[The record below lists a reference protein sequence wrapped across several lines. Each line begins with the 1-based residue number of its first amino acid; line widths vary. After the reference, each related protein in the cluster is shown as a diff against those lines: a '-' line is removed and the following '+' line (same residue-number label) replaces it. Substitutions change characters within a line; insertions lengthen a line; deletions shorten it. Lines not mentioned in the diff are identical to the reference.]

1 MSEAQAIRRPRLG
14 ALRDGAGTVIE
25 AIGVIL
31 RALAQLTLAERP
43 LAGGLVLCAMVL
55 ISPWIALGALVGAG
69 FGTAAGI
76 LLRVYAREEWK
87 AGLAGFNCSIIGILW
102 GGFLASGEW
111 QPVLL
116 VVVLSLCVL
125 VEWGLRTVCRR
136 LSLPPRSMPAVL
148 TAIRVSLLLA
158 SPGNW
163 FWIAAPK
170 PPLGMPGVHAAI
182 VCVVLAASTKHQA
195 ATLQALLL
203 AAAALFLAKALLAL
217 DLLDSIG
224 LWAFAVAPASFATQA
239 VLVPGVLV
247 GALAGLVAGLFAGV
261 IWFAWYLVG
270 LGDITQPL
278 LVPFVLAT
286 WLALTGIRRL
296 GRRVWLEPDFW
307 RACLMTARARL
318 AGRPIVALLGSEPS
332 AAVGLADY
340 ASRSWR
346 DPQLPASACSRERFA
361 RSLRCRRAFWE
372 ACQGLRDGARGV
384 TPSDAHRALLD
395 SSRRGDI
402 QTTVTTTVDGLHG
415 GVDDVIAL
423 FGRLEEIACVD
434 CGASHAWPPG
444 YIWRRWDLHCPA
456 CGGLLSPALTPPD
469 EEPDAPV
476 WKLARRAV
484 ARCGVLLVIGCK
496 GSHGVEERLVDLA
509 RRRGACIVFINQRR
523 HAHSLH
529 SRDLV
534 LVGRIDRAL
543 RAFSLALA
551 AVRPLARPIE
561 PALAKAHCQAPRV
574 AQSTPSDGV
583 LRQ

>member
-1 MSEAQAIRRPRLG
+1 VSEAQAIRRPRLR
-14 ALRDGAGTVIE
+14 ALRDGADTVIE
-25 AIGVIL
+25 GLNVIL
-31 RALAQLTLAERP
+31 RALAQLTLAEQP

-76 LLRVYAREEWK
+76 LLRVYARVEWK

-116 VVVLSLCVL
+116 VAVLSLCVL

-136 LSLPPRSMPAVL
+136 VSLPPLSMPAVL
-148 TAIRVSLLLA
+148 TAILVSLLLA

-163 FWIAAPK
+163 FWIAAPT
-170 PPLGMPGVHAAI
+170 PPFGIPGVHAAI

-195 ATLQALLL
+195 ATLQAMLL
-203 AAAALFLAKALLAL
+203 AAAAMFLAKALLAL
-217 DLLDSIG
+217 DLLSSVG

-239 VLVPGVLV
+239 VLVPGVVV
-247 GALAGLVAGLFAGV
+247 GAVAGLVAGLFAAV

-270 LGDITQPL
+270 LGDIAQPL

-286 WLALTGIRRL
+286 WLALSGIRRL
-296 GRRVWLEPDFW
+296 GRRLWLEPDFW
-307 RACLMTARARL
+307 RACLMMARARL
-318 AGRPIVALLGSEPS
+318 GGRPMVALLGSEPS
-332 AAVGLADY
+332 ATVGLSDY
-340 ASRSWR
+340 ASQSWR
-346 DPQLPASACSRERFA
+346 DPQLRASACSRERFA
-361 RSLRCRRAFWE
+361 SSMRCRRAFWE
-372 ACQGLRDGARGV
+372 ACQGLRDDARGV
-384 TPSDAHRALLD
+384 TSSDTHRALLD

-402 QTTVTTTVDGLHG
+402 RTTVTTTVDGLSR

-423 FGRLEEIACVD
+423 FGQLEKIVCVD
-434 CGASHAWPPG
+434 CGASHPWPPAH
-444 YIWRRWDLHCPA
+444 IWRRWDLHCPA
-456 CGGLLSPALTPPD
+456 CGGLLRPAVTPPD
-469 EEPDAPV
+469 EEPDGSV

-496 GSHGVEERLVDLA
+496 CSNAVEDSLVDLA
-509 RRRGACIVFINQRR
+509 RRRGAGIVFINRSP
-523 HAHSLH
+523 HAHRLR

-543 RAFSLALA
+543 RAFGLVLA

-561 PALAKAHCQAPRV
+561 PAPAKAHCQAPEV
-574 AQSTPSDGV
+574 AESTPPDGA
-583 LRQ
+583 LEQ